1 MKNHQLAMAYLNQAA
16 EILHE
21 VEEARQR
28 RVWNWSVRRSQ
39 EVVELSLKAALR
51 LAGIEVPHLHDVGVL
66 LKEHRQKFPPAF
78 EQEIERMLS
87 ISRRLRREREISFYG
102 DEELGLPP
110 QELYTEEDAH
120 LAWDEARYVF
130 QTCQKLISG

>member
-39 EVVELSLKAALR
+39 EVVELSLSKQR
-51 LAGIEVPHLHDVGVL
+51 CDW
-66 LKEHRQKFPPAF
+66 
-78 EQEIERMLS
+78 
-87 ISRRLRREREISFYG
+87 
-102 DEELGLPP
+102 LGLKC
-110 QELYTEEDAH
+110 LTS
-120 LAWDEARYVF
+120 
-130 QTCQKLISG
+130 TM